1 MECVAGGAWRRR
13 TAAGG
18 CRAPARE
25 LLGAGRR
32 RPTGLGASLGPGE
45 PVRAVSWSG
54 KRLKRW
60 RAAELGHGGHGA
72 SAPLLCAHTERARES
87 ESESKKEKKTKLILW
102 HGVALVWS
110 TGKHPSIERGG
121 GATVLR

>member
-45 PVRAVSWSG
+45 PVRAGGLSSEAR
-54 KRLKRW
+54 KRR
-60 RAAELGHGGHGA
+60 RAGEPELGA
-72 SAPLLCAHTERARES
+72 VVLLCS
-87 ESESKKEKKTKLILW
+87 E
-102 HGVALVWS
+102 
-110 TGKHPSIERGG
+110 
-121 GATVLR
+121 